1 MRPFF
6 SPLILVAALSSA
18 CATARSHEDVAECDL
33 GIAVKAAEQGVDD
46 RQIGQLFETADE
58 SCETSKD
65 FMQVLNEALFNALEV
80 NPRSFL
86 YYYSSSHNRSFIREQ
101 IENPTKNSIDLK
113 RITQQLSD
121 ISPTN
126 QATYDELMSS
136 LRVAARVIQTPP
148 PE

>member
-6 SPLILVAALSSA
+6 FLFISVAVLLPG
-18 CATARSHEDVAECDL
+18 CATARSHEDVSECDL
-33 GIAVKAAEQGVDD
+33 GIAVKAAEQTVDD
-46 RQIGQLFETADE
+46 RQIGQLLESADE
-58 SCETSKD
+58 SCETNKD
-65 FMQVLNEALFNALEV
+65 FMQILNEALFNALEV

-86 YYYSSSHNRSFIREQ
+86 YHFSSSHNRSFIREQ
-101 IENPTKNSIDLK
+101 IENPIKNSINVK
-113 RITQQLSD
+113 RIIDQLSE

-136 LRVAARVIQTPP
+136 LRVAARTIQAPP